1 MFYTATLSLFAVG
14 ISIMIIRVAYFNG
27 DNL

>member
-14 ISIMIIRVAYFNG
+14 VSIIIIRVAYFNQQ
-27 DNL
+27 DM